1 MGKEWLDRWVEGRT
15 GWHEPGGNAGLQ
27 SHWTASGGRVLVP
40 LCGKTPDLA
49 WLASRGHEVVGVELS
64 DIAARGFFED
74 QGLDYTVSTH
84 DGQDRYEGRDAPI
97 TIVCGNYFEFDGEL
111 FDGLYDRGAYV
122 AIDPA
127 MRSEYARHTQ
137 SLLKPEAT
145 RLIITLE
152 YDQSIVAGPPFA
164 AWPADIEAHWGLLE
178 RVSDKDDIET
188 CPPKCLA
195 AGLQEIR
202 EVVWYSG

>member
-27 SHWTASGGRVLVP
+27 SHWTASDGRVLVP

-84 DGQDRYEGRDAPI
+84 GGQDRYEGRDAPI
-97 TIVCGNYFEFDGEL
+97 TIVCGNYFEFDDEP

-127 MRSEYARHTQ
+127 MRSE
-137 SLLKPEAT
+137 
-145 RLIITLE
+145 
-152 YDQSIVAGPPFA
+152 
-164 AWPADIEAHWGLLE
+164 
-178 RVSDKDDIET
+178 
-188 CPPKCLA
+188 
-195 AGLQEIR
+195 
-202 EVVWYSG
+202 

>member
-1 MGKEWLDRWVEGRT
+1 MGEEWLDRWVKGRT

-27 SHWTASGGRVLVP
+27 AHWTASGGRVLVP

-64 DIAARGFFED
+64 EIAARGFFED
-74 QGLDYTVSTH
+74 QALAYNVSRH
-84 DGQDRYEGRDAPI
+84 RGQDRYEARDLPV
-97 TIVCGNYFEFDGEL
+97 TIVCGDYFDFRDEP

-127 MRSEYARHTQ
+127 RRSDYASHTQ
-137 SLLKPEAT
+137 TLLKSGAM

-152 YDQSIVAGPPFA
+152 YDQSVVAGPPFA
-164 AWPADIEAHWGLLE
+164 AWPDDIEADWGTLD
-178 RVSDKDDIET
+178 RVSDRDDIDT
-188 CPPKCLA
+188 CPPKFLA
-195 AGLQEIR
+195 AGLEEIR
-202 EVVWYSG
+202 EVVWRSG